1 MVCFGPVETEKLP
14 DLAQEKDWSRLHFG
28 FEVEAVE
35 MPAVVERLG
44 MLHSSVES
52 KSNAAVFEESIGIA
66 AAVVVG
72 STVFASALIERT
84 ANLDVGCN
92 FDVHSCRQIH
102 YQMGIL
108 VEEAASFAPDQQEN
122 TTY

>member
-1 MVCFGPVETEKLP
+1 MVCFGPVETEKLL

-66 AAVVVG
+66 AAAAAVVVG
-72 STVFASALIERT
+72 STVIASALIERT

-92 FDVHSCRQIH
+92 FDVHSC
-102 YQMGIL
+102 
-108 VEEAASFAPDQQEN
+108 P
-122 TTY
+122 